1 MTIIVQFSDEKETK
15 IISWFASM
23 PPFPEQFANLGEV
36 EHDNPKWRDYYN
48 EVTPCIIGMP
58 EPE

>member
-23 PPFPEQFANLGEV
+23 PPVPAQFPNIGEV
-36 EHDNPKWRDYYN
+36 EASDPRWEIFYNMMNPSI
-48 EVTPCIIGMP
+48 PGMP
-58 EPE
+58 KPE